1 LKIGFG
7 KEVDE
12 RNLKAIRSKMTTG
25 EKLFVDANQGFSPGS
40 AADQIEMLV
49 DNGVDWFEEPF
60 IATAN
65 SLEWEKFKAA
75 CSIPLAG
82 GENLLSD
89 RLLTEAFGWL
99 DYIQPDIGKWGGVDG
114 CFDIAKKAIAAGKV
128 YCPHWLSGGIGL
140 LHSAH
145 VLSAAG
151 GKGLLEVDSNP
162 NPLRTVITE
171 HLQDL
176 EDSHLLLGTKP
187 GIGIENPLENL
198 TEYILDHQ
206 SFSS

>member
-1 LKIGFG
+1 MKIGFG

-25 EKLFVDANQGFSPGS
+25 EKLFVDANQGFSLDS
-40 AADQIEMLV
+40 ASDQIGMLV
-49 DNGVDWFEEPF
+49 DYGVDWFEEPF

-65 SLEWEKFKAA
+65 PSEWKKFKST
-75 CSIPLAG
+75 CPIPLAG

-114 CFDIAKKAIAAGKV
+114 CFDIAKKANTKGKV

-151 GKGLLEVDSNP
+151 GKGLLEIDSNP
-162 NPLRTVITE
+162 NPLRTMITKQ
-171 HLQDL
+171 LQGL
-176 EDSHLLLGTKP
+176 EGSHFLLGTKP
-187 GIGIENPLENL
+187 GIGIDDPLDSL
-198 TEYILDHQ
+198 TKYIVDNQ

>member
-1 LKIGFG
+1 MKPENLNSFNTLSNLVGQG
-7 KEVDE
+7 KTLVVQSTRMDLNNNTYVSE
-12 RNLKAIRSKMTTG
+12 LWKRSNK
-25 EKLFVDANQGFSPGS
+25 
-40 AADQIEMLV
+40 
-49 DNGVDWFEEPF
+49 
-60 IATAN
+60 
-65 SLEWEKFKAA
+65 EWKKFKST
-75 CSIPLAG
+75 CPIPLAG

-114 CFDIAKKAIAAGKV
+114 CFDIAKKANISEKV

-151 GKGLLEVDSNP
+151 GKGLLEIDSNP

-187 GIGIENPLENL
+187 GIGIDNPLENL
-198 TEYILDHQ
+198 TEYITDHL